1 MQLWADTLLAAL
13 RKNLVYG
20 NLFNDDYEGT
30 ISRMGDTVKINAIGD
45 ITISNYSKDTDLAAP
60 QALTDAQTMLVINQ
74 AKYQRGTLAA

>member
-1 MQLWADTLLAAL
+1 LAAL
-13 RKNLVYG
+13 RKSLVYG
-20 NLFNDDYEGT
+20 NLFNTDYEGE

-45 ITISNYSKDTDLAAP
+45 VTISNYAKDTDLNPP